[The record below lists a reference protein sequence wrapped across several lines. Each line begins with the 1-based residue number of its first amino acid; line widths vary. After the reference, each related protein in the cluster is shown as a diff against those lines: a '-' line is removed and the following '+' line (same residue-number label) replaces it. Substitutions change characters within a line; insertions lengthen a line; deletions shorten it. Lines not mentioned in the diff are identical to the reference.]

1 MVKTPYKFSLMLPTL
16 SPAATLAV
24 FEDTARGHN
33 ELFHGKAIKA
43 RDEAHLFDREV
54 KHIGVNEINN
64 TGSEIVIEVFVY

>member
-1 MVKTPYKFSLMLPTL
+1 MQKIPYTFNLLLPTL
-16 SPAATLAV
+16 SPAANLAV

-54 KHIGVNEINN
+54 KHIGVNEVNN
-64 TGSEIVIEVFVY
+64 TGSETIIEVFVY